1 MLDNVV
7 KNTYNAIEVIYV
19 SKLIDLTGK
28 KIGRLT
34 VIGKHGHNKH
44 GQLMWECLCDCGNKT
59 VVVGQ
64 NLRRGMT
71 KSCGCNSHLP
81 TTKTHGMTGTVL
93 HKRWLNMKSRCNN
106 PNNKRYERYG
116 GRGIKVCKEWEND
129 FMAFYNWA
137 ISNGFEESLSI
148 DRIDNNKGYSPDNC
162 RWATPRQQANN
173 TRRNIIV
180 ERDGE
185 KVTLSD
191 LCRNLGLNYRLVLSR
206 IESGMTVEMA
216 ISKDFKKRI
225 PERDKYYKEL
235 EEKAQNAGIKYHTV
249 YSRIFVY
256 GWSEE
261 KALTTPVHHSRSYH
275 PKPLSRPDKNSVHPS
290 RDGHSSKDKP

>member
-1 MLDNVV
+1 M
-7 KNTYNAIEVIYV
+7 

-28 KIGRLT
+28 KFGKLT
-34 VIGKHGHNKH
+34 VLKRAENNKH
-44 GQLMWECLCDCGNKT
+44 RQPQWLCKCDCGNET

-64 NLRRGMT
+64 KLRTGHT
-71 KSCGCNSHLP
+71 KSCGCIVYEQKPRL
-81 TTKTHGMTGTVL
+81 THGMTSTPL
-93 HKRWLNMKSRCNN
+93 FTRWIGMKSRCNN
-106 PNNKRYERYG
+106 PKNKKYNRYG
-116 GRGIKVCKEWEND
+116 GRGIKVCDEWEND

-261 KALTTPVHHSRSYH
+261 KALTTPVRHSRSRT
-275 PKPLSRPDKNSVHPS
+275 PKPLSRPDKNSVLPNPNEPH
-290 RDGHSSKDKP
+290 SKDKS